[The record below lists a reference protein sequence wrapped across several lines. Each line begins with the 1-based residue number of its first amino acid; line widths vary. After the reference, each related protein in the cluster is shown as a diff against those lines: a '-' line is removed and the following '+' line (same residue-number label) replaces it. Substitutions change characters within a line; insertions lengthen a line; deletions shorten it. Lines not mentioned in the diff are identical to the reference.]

1 MIIKME
7 LRRRA
12 KHCTA
17 PGKSV
22 YVCFRAGVTVSFLIS
37 AYGLFGMALIAIKAF
52 GNSLCYDDD
61 ETPPER
67 DCRPRPMV
75 LRLSYRTVMI
85 YARRYT
91 TALY

>member
-7 LRRRA
+7 LRGRA

-17 PGKSV
+17 LGKSV

-37 AYGLFGMALIAIKAF
+37 AYWLFGMALIVIKAF
-52 GNSLCYDDD
+52 ENRLCYDDD

-67 DCRPRPMV
+67 YCSP
-75 LRLSYRTVMI
+75 
-85 YARRYT
+85 T
-91 TALY
+91 TDIITIKLENRNDIC